1 MSCPRPAPSI
11 DDKRNEGGTPM
22 ISATQSTA
30 EDRYSLGRTPE
41 EYERLRM
48 QARVW
53 EAATGRLF
61 DQIGLA
67 SGARCLDAGCG
78 PGETMRLMA
87 LRVGGRGE
95 VTGIDVDA
103 DLAGQAQA
111 QLHGAGHRH
120 CRILAHDLTLDEPV
134 PGGPYDLVF
143 ARLLLFHLPERVA
156 VLRRLWEAVAPGGH
170 LVLQDYDLRGVTAT
184 PSLSSV
190 EEVGRLILA
199 AFGVAGA
206 DVQVGARLPELFVQ
220 SGVGAPDGTD
230 VSGRLFDLATS
241 RTMLEQVLRS
251 LLPVALAHRV
261 TTEEEAEAV
270 LEALR
275 QDAVRYAERPTLWPL
290 LIGAWKRR
298 PGV

>member
-1 MSCPRPAPSI
+1 M
-11 DDKRNEGGTPM
+11 N
-22 ISATQSTA
+22 SATQTTA

-61 DQIGLA
+61 DQVGLA

-87 LRVGGRGE
+87 LRVGGHGE
-95 VTGIDVDA
+95 VTGIDIDA

-111 QLHGAGHRH
+111 QLHAAGHRH
-120 CRILAHDLTLDEPV
+120 CRTLAHDVTLDEPV
-134 PGGPYDLVF
+134 PGGPYDLIF
-143 ARLLLFHLPERVA
+143 ARLLLFHLPDRVA
-156 VLRRLWEAVAPGGH
+156 VLRRLWQAVAPGGH
-170 LVLQDYDLRGVTAT
+170 LVVQDYDLRGVTAT
-184 PSLSSV
+184 PSLTSV
-190 EEVGRLILA
+190 DEVGRLILA

-230 VSGRLFDLATS
+230 VSGRLVDLATS
-241 RTMLEQVLRS
+241 RVMLEQVLRS

-261 TTEEEAEAV
+261 TTEEEAEAA
-270 LEALR
+270 LAALR
-275 QDAVRYAERPTLWPL
+275 QDAVRFAERSTLWPL

-298 PGV
+298 PAV